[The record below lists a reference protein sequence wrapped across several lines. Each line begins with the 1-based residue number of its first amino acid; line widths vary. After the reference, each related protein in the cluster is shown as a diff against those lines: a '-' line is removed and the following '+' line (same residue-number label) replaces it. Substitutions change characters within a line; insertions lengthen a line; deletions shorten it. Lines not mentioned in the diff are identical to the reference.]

1 MISLTYRIP
10 TKNRRLKHLLPDT
23 LKNFMAER
31 SDKEYNGC
39 VGVLASLRND
49 GSLNASPKHFR
60 VRDDEHLEF
69 TDVFSQ
75 TLGEV
80 LKKTPEVTVVFF
92 DPQAVIGFRIRR
104 KAVLE
109 TFGPLFQQAATQLQ
123 GMGFKP
129 KAVVSIKIDEVQ
141 SLTFGPNTGKKI
153 G

>member
-1 MISLTYRIP
+1 MS
-10 TKNRRLKHLLPDT
+10 
-23 LKNFMAER
+23 ER

-49 GSLNASPKHFR
+49 GSPNASPKHFR

-75 TLGEV
+75 TLGDV

-92 DPQAVIGFRIRR
+92 DPQAVIGFRIRG

-123 GMGFKP
+123 SMGFKP

-141 SLTFGPNTGKKI
+141 SLSFAPNTGKKI